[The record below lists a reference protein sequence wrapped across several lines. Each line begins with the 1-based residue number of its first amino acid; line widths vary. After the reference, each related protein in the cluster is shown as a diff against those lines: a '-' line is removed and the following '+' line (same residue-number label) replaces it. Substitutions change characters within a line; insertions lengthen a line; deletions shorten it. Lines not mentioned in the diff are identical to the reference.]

1 MSLGCGKSSSNLNWK
16 IRDETLPPNYIH
28 AQVYHTTT
36 SGTKVHYDISNPT
49 TQDRTS
55 RTDGM
60 LVPMFPSSLM
70 RLWCAAFAINLSAVV
85 LSNGSAICARA
96 LLFDWACVLPRAT
109 FGSPPSSTKCQRAQA
124 ALWIPHSAWPFVR
137 SLPSIGLRCG
147 TSWSRGRES

>member
-1 MSLGCGKSSSNLNWK
+1 MSLGCGRNSSGLNWK
-16 IRDETLPPNYIH
+16 IRDETLPLNFMPKFIR
-28 AQVYHTTT
+28 TTT
-36 SGTKVHYDISNPT
+36 SGTKVYYDNPNRPGRE
-49 TQDRTS
+49 RTS
-55 RTDGM
+55 RTNGM
-60 LVPMFPSSLM
+60 LGPMVPSSLM